1 MRAPAFT
8 RLGAALILGFILS
21 AIMPAHA
28 KTHPETRAQRAAM
41 LQSHATLTLPEGEGP
56 FPIVILMHGCGG
68 RRPHMM
74 ENYARAANAAD
85 AAALIVDSWRPRG
98 IGRLGAVT
106 TICTGARL
114 RGRERAGDLYA
125 MADWARQQSWAD
137 PNRIIAAGW
146 SHGAWA
152 VMDALALHSG
162 EEMRRATHLSD
173 LPDEPLQ
180 GLAGAFLVYPYV
192 GPPAIAGRRP
202 WRLQPQTLAIIG
214 GRDLI
219 VGTKSPTRALERQV
233 ERGAPIDIHLFETAT
248 HSFDEL
254 TALDPRIRYD
264 PELSAHA
271 EALLQE
277 LIARVR

>member
-1 MRAPAFT
+1 MRAALA
-8 RLGAALILGFILS
+8 RLGAALFLGFIL
-21 AIMPAHA
+21 ATPMTANA
-28 KTHPETRAQRAAM
+28 ETRPETMSARAAM
-41 LQSHATLTLPEGEGP
+41 LQSHATLTLPEGDGP
-56 FPIVILMHGCGG
+56 FPVVILMHGCGG
-68 RRPHMM
+68 RRPQMM
-74 ENYARAANAAD
+74 ENYARAANEAG

-98 IGRLGAVT
+98 IGRLGAIS

-125 MADWARQQSWAD
+125 MADWVRQQSWAD

-146 SHGAWA
+146 SHGAWSI
-152 VMDALALHSG
+152 MDALALHSG
-162 EEMRRATHLSD
+162 EEMRRATNLSD

-219 VGTKSPTRALERQV
+219 VGTKSPTRALERQI
-233 ERGAPIDIHLFETAT
+233 EYGAPIDIHLFETAT

-264 PELSAHA
+264 PDLSARA
-271 EALLQE
+271 ETLLQD
-277 LIARVR
+277 LVARTR